1 MSDERFV
8 TGNHPGF
15 PQAREAA
22 QALRDSTGVDR
33 HRIAV
38 VLGSGWGQAAD
49 RLGETVAT
57 VPTAELPGFNAP
69 SVPGHRPTL
78 RSVRLPDGSHAL
90 VFGSRTHYYESR
102 DVDAV
107 AHTVRTAAAAGAETV
122 VLTNGCGGI
131 NPALTPGTPV
141 LISDHVNLT
150 GDTPLRGPEFVD
162 MTDLYSPRI
171 RRIARDV
178 DPELTEGVYVQFA
191 GPQYETPAEVRYART
206 IGGDLVGMSTALDAV
221 AARHAG
227 LEVFGISLVTNLA
240 AGVSDQPLSHTEVLQ
255 AGTEAGPRIAALLAE
270 IIHRI

>member
-1 MSDERFV
+1 
-8 TGNHPGF
+8 
-15 PQAREAA
+15 
-22 QALRDSTGVDR
+22 
-33 HRIAV
+33 
-38 VLGSGWGQAAD
+38 
-49 RLGETVAT
+49 
-57 VPTAELPGFNAP
+57 
-69 SVPGHRPTL
+69 
-78 RSVRLPDGSHAL
+78 
-90 VFGSRTHYYESR
+90 
-102 DVDAV
+102 
-107 AHTVRTAAAAGAETV
+107 
-122 VLTNGCGGI
+122 
-131 NPALTPGTPV
+131 
-141 LISDHVNLT
+141 
-150 GDTPLRGPEFVD
+150 

-171 RRIARDV
+171 RQIARDV